1 MRLTETL
8 LRRCTRCG
16 VHELIDSAHLD
27 YAPGNSDSTFVE
39 RQQTYSSV
47 CVKETVPLKA
57 KYYPHITILGAATLL
72 AGPLCLVLLLPYLQS
87 DVGFDE
93 DIPIVD
99 TMLDTGMDNETALS
113 PTIALAA
120 TTDVAPAAQI
130 PPSNSAPSEIAD
142 SGFHKT
148 AEPGKFQDQASP
160 GTRVAMLPKDSDP
173 APAMLEPRMDGSTA
187 VTINDADAVLE
198 MAVLDD
204 GMHDERQPT
213 GLEVVPIPSDVS
225 EMAGLR
231 KPVVE
236 FIEPIYVA
244 PTHYDATG
252 HLALTHGGTGA
263 MGGTAIPPVATVRK
277 SQPDANAKE
286 SISRESAALATNK
299 DSGKPE
305 YASSR
310 AKSRAARAQM
320 TTVDAS
326 AEEKKVSGQI
336 AMSSVPMV
344 SSRMLIDGTFGEKP
358 PEILEDV
365 ILQQPLESRPVGRM
379 ENVVAVTQAKGWP
392 IALVKS
398 DLPDDEWWVQQ
409 MVGIRGN
416 AFSARVNFGN
426 ENSISGSVYHL
437 VFVFLDSPDEVR
449 RFRIAKQFKTLPEG
463 VRHTREFTFIRK

>member
-1 MRLTETL
+1 MLPCC
-8 LRRCTRCG
+8 CTRCG
-16 VHELIDSAHLD
+16 LNELVDSAHLD
-27 YAPGNSDSTFVE
+27 YAPGNSDSTFIE
-39 RQQTYSSV
+39 RPQIYSSV

-87 DVGFDE
+87 DVGLYE

-99 TMLDTGMDNETALS
+99 TRLDTGMDTETTTSPSTALAS
-113 PTIALAA
+113 
-120 TTDVAPAAQI
+120 TTDLPSAAQAAR
-130 PPSNSAPSEIAD
+130 SSSAASAIAD
-142 SGFHKT
+142 ADRQKT
-148 AEPGKFQDQASP
+148 TEPSRANEQASP
-160 GTRVAMLPKDSDP
+160 NTRVAMLPQESFPKP
-173 APAMLEPRMDGSTA
+173 PMLETSSNGSTA
-187 VTINDADAVLE
+187 VTISDTDAVLE
-198 MAVLDD
+198 MAGLDD
-204 GMHDERQPT
+204 GMNDEQQSM
-213 GLEVVPIPSDVS
+213 GLEVVPIPSEVS
-225 EMAGLR
+225 EMSGLR
-231 KPVVE
+231 KPVDE
-236 FIEPIYVA
+236 FIEPIYIA

-277 SQPDANAKE
+277 SQPDTDAAQAMAGE
-286 SISRESAALATNK
+286 SVAEGTNK

-305 YASSR
+305 SASSR
-310 AKSRAARAQM
+310 AKSRATKTQM
-320 TTVDAS
+320 ATVDAS
-326 AEEKKVSGQI
+326 TDEKKVGEQI
-336 AMSSVPMV
+336 SMSSVPMV

-365 ILQQPLESRPVGRM
+365 ILQQPLESRPVERM

-426 ENSISGSVYHL
+426 EHSISGSVYHL

-463 VRHTREFTFIRK
+463 VRHTREFTFVRN